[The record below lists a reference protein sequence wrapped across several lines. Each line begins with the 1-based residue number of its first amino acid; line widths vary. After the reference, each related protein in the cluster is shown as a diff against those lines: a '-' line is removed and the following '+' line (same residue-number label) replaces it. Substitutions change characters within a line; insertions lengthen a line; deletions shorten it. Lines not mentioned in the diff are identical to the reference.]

1 MEHKAENLATVIPE
15 IPASV
20 PKAPDE
26 ASSSW
31 DYAKMGDKE
40 LDQLREAYQKLN
52 VPIPPTLQNE
62 IERRG
67 HVQVSDSRSIG
78 SLRSYSRPVPIS
90 DLVQSPSFARVS
102 EKSPEA
108 LAKKEGTKVIDKF
121 ALLSVAA
128 LFFSGYLIF
137 SYAPSKGF
145 NFQYTPVSLI
155 GFAIGLALVLLPS
168 ILAAYSDHPKFV
180 WVMLVNIFF
189 SWTIIFWI
197 VALIWSL
204 RGWKDRHT
212 IARQGLS
219 APSEASRIKSSVRI
233 FPLAVYGLIA
243 ALGIFRGIKH
253 SLVIFQAGNT
263 LSILQWSKVL
273 LSPYVIQYVI
283 CPLGVGL
290 IFAVLF
296 LRQWK
301 SEHSNRS
308 VTGLLLL
315 YLVGFFL
322 GGWLPLFS
330 LSVGFQTSPGFHTTV
345 ADFLSK
351 FTSPES
357 VLLSSLIL
365 VLLLRRSESRT
376 TEVEKNASLAAGHSG
391 ISRPGRTEP

>member
-1 MEHKAENLATVIPE
+1 VEHKAENLATE

-31 DYAKMGDKE
+31 DYAKMGDEE
-40 LDQLREAYQKLN
+40 LEQLQEAHQKLN
-52 VPIPPTLQNE
+52 APIPPALQSE
-62 IERRG
+62 IGRRG
-67 HVQVSDSRSIG
+67 RVQVSDSRSIG
-78 SLRSYSRPVPIS
+78 SLRSNSRPVPSS
-90 DLVQSPSFARVS
+90 DLVQSPSFAHIS
-102 EKSPEA
+102 EKSLKA
-108 LAKKEGTKVIDKF
+108 LAKKERTKVIEKF

-128 LFFSGYLIF
+128 LFYSGYLIF
-137 SYAPSKGF
+137 LYAPSKGF

-168 ILAAYSDHPKFV
+168 TLAAYSDHPKFV

-204 RGWKDRHT
+204 RGWKDRHI

-219 APSEASRIKSSVRI
+219 APSELSARWSVKI

-253 SLVIFQAGNT
+253 SLVIFQVGNT
-263 LSILQWSKVL
+263 LGISQWPKVL
-273 LSPYVIQYVI
+273 FSLYVIQYVI
-283 CPLGVGL
+283 RPLGWGL
-290 IFAVLF
+290 VFAVLF

-301 SEHSNRS
+301 SESDNRS

-315 YLVGFFL
+315 YLFGLFF
-322 GGWLPLFS
+322 GGWLPFIS
-330 LSVGFQTSPGFHTTV
+330 LSSLFPTAPGFHTEL
-345 ADFLSK
+345 ADFLSR

-365 VLLLRRSESRT
+365 VILLRRSESRT
-376 TEVEKNASLAAGHSG
+376 NEEEKNDEG
-391 ISRPGRTEP
+391 IIR